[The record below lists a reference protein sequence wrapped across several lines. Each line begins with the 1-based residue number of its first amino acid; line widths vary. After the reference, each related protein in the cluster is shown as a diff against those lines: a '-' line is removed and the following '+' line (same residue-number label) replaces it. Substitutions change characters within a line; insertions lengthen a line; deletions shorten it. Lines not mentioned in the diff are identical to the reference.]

1 MEHGIDEA
9 GKAWYSTEGKENDVV
24 LSSRLRL
31 CRNLANFPF
40 PERFRGDD
48 ENRVQAII
56 MDALRKIP
64 AFESYR
70 SIETSLLSPLNRRL
84 LEELGVIKSQA
95 EIERRNIEF
104 ESLALMNR
112 EGNISAVINGTDH
125 LKLSAFSSGL
135 DYEKCFN
142 AVKSLDA
149 DLEKSLQFAATY
161 DLGYLTSALKD
172 TGSGMKIS
180 ARLSLPATLRSGKI
194 QAVIDYV
201 RSKKAAIIPAFP
213 QASLPNLPPP
223 GSYFLLFG
231 LNAANGSEID
241 QIAEM
246 ESISRFIAEYE
257 RKILLD
263 FADNHTTIVRNFV
276 LRSYSTLGASL
287 LLSLREALDIISD
300 LQVGLRLS
308 LLDGID
314 GKTLAGLLY
323 RIQDA
328 HLTYLLEK
336 GKFNFPDDIKDERR
350 QKLDR
355 LRAVVLQDA
364 LENISLRKL

>member
-1 MEHGIDEA
+1 
-9 GKAWYSTEGKENDVV
+9 
-24 LSSRLRL
+24 
-31 CRNLANFPF
+31 
-40 PERFRGDD
+40 
-48 ENRVQAII
+48 
-56 MDALRKIP
+56 
-64 AFESYR
+64 
-70 SIETSLLSPLNRRL
+70 
-84 LEELGVIKSQA
+84 
-95 EIERRNIEF
+95 
-104 ESLALMNR
+104 
-112 EGNISAVINGTDH
+112 
-125 LKLSAFSSGL
+125 
-135 DYEKCFN
+135 
-142 AVKSLDA
+142 
-149 DLEKSLQFAATY
+149 
-161 DLGYLTSALKD
+161 
-172 TGSGMKIS
+172 MKIS

-194 QAVIDYV
+194 QAVLDYV

-223 GSYFLLFG
+223 GSYFILFG

-287 LLSLREALDIISD
+287 LLSLRDALDIISD

-350 QKLDR
+350 LKLDR